1 MAERLRLELE
11 ESKAEIARLRDRLA
25 IGMPPI
31 HKDLSLI
38 SLIPKWSG
46 AETAAPLEEFFAS
59 IEGAAKMGRWTQE
72 DCVQLA
78 TLRLLDPARAFYN
91 ANLDL
96 HATEV
101 TWESFKAAFRE
112 RFRDVRPDQFY
123 FSKLQ
128 TAKQGK
134 NEDPQEF
141 ADRCRGL
148 AQKVMGRDR
157 DPTVQRIHRENA
169 ERMCLASFVG
179 GLQGMV
185 GRHTRIA
192 NPQSMQQALTVAL
205 AATEALK
212 QEKGNEIFRVEAPK
226 ERSVHNSHADS
237 RRDRFSKGTKMEP
250 KNGAEIRCYECDG
263 RGHYARECPTR
274 SRRESKPRDPP
285 RNKDP
290 TRRPWQPNRTRN
302 KSESTRDPDARKG
315 TSDQGNE

>member
-1 MAERLRLELE
+1 MSERLRIELE

-25 IGMPPI
+25 MGVPPI

-46 AETAAPLEEFFAS
+46 AETAAPLEEFLSS
-59 IEGAAKMGRWTQE
+59 IEGAAKMGRDGPRKT
-72 DCVQLA
+72 VQLA

-96 HATEV
+96 HAADV
-101 TWESFKAAFRE
+101 TWEGFKAAFRE

-134 NEDPQEF
+134 SEDPQEF

-148 AQKVMGRDR
+148 AQKVMGRDS
-157 DPTVQRIHRENA
+157 DPIAQRIHRENA

-179 GLQGMV
+179 GLQGTV

-192 NPQSMQQALTVAL
+192 NPQSMQQALTIAL
-205 AATEALK
+205 AATEALR
-212 QEKGNEIFRVEAPK
+212 QEKGSEIFLAKTPE
-226 ERSVHNSHADS
+226 ERSVHDS
-237 RRDRFSKGTKMEP
+237 RAHSRRNRFSKGTPM
-250 KNGAEIRCYECDG
+250 
-263 RGHYARECPTR
+263 
-274 SRRESKPRDPP
+274 KPR
-285 RNKDP
+285 
-290 TRRPWQPNRTRN
+290 
-302 KSESTRDPDARKG
+302 
-315 TSDQGNE
+315 QG